1 MRDADRAGAVPTLL
15 AALAALAAL
24 TAAPF
29 AAGAQEEPGDPGM
42 ATAPA
47 QFRAGVTGSR
57 LMWSG
62 GEPSAPDDGGLWG
75 LELERLLVPAAAIRL
90 EASHGTTTLVSSDDA
105 VDARTFLLAITGV
118 ARLALDPLE
127 RVGLVPFGTLGVGS
141 VVHDPDRDDLTT
153 ASQNTLTWGAGL
165 EARPFGRTAASR
177 LAPLGLRVEWRRYQV
192 ELENVFD
199 PVDLSSRTRH
209 ANRVS
214 ASLFWAF

>member
-1 MRDADRAGAVPTLL
+1 MSVTDAGAVSTLV
-15 AALAALAAL
+15 AALVAL
-24 TAAPF
+24 TAAPV

-47 QFRAGVTGSR
+47 QFRVGVTGSH
-57 LMWSG
+57 LGWSG
-62 GEPSAPDDGGLWG
+62 GGQTMPDDGGLWG
-75 LELERLLVPAAAIRL
+75 LELERLLLPAAAIRL

-105 VDARTFLLAITGV
+105 VDARTYLLGVTGV

-127 RVGLVPFGTLGVGS
+127 SVGLVPFGTLGVGS

-165 EARPFGRTAASR
+165 EARPFARAPASR
-177 LAPLGLRVEWRRYQV
+177 LAPVGLRVEWRRYQV

-199 PVDLSSRTRH
+199 PVDLTSRTRH
-209 ANRVS
+209 ADRLS

>member
-1 MRDADRAGAVPTLL
+1 MSVADEARAVPTLIAVL
-15 AALAALAAL
+15 VAL
-24 TAAPF
+24 TAAPV
-29 AAGAQEEPGDPGM
+29 AVGAQEEPGDPDM

-47 QFRAGVTGSR
+47 QFRVGVTGSH
-57 LMWSG
+57 LGWSG
-62 GEPSAPDDGGLWG
+62 GGQTTPDDGGLWG
-75 LELERLLVPAAAIRL
+75 LELERLLLPAAAIRL

-105 VDARTFLLAITGV
+105 VNARTYLLGVTGV

-127 RVGLVPFGTLGVGS
+127 SVGLVPFGTLGVGS

-165 EARPFGRTAASR
+165 EARPFRAVASR
-177 LAPLGLRVEWRRYQV
+177 LAPVGLRVEWRRYQV

-199 PVDLSSRTRH
+199 PVDLTSRTRH

>member
-1 MRDADRAGAVPTLL
+1 MSVADRTGAVPILLATLL
-15 AALAALAAL
+15 ALAAG
-24 TAAPF
+24 PV

-47 QFRAGVTGSR
+47 QFRVGVTGSQ
-57 LMWSG
+57 LGWSG
-62 GEPSAPDDGGLWG
+62 GEQSTPDDGGLWG
-75 LELERLLVPAAAIRL
+75 LELERLLLSAAAIRL

-105 VDARTFLLAITGV
+105 VDARTYLLAVTGV

-127 RVGLVPFGTLGVGS
+127 RVGMVPFGTLGIGS

-153 ASQNTLTWGAGL
+153 ASQNTLSWGAGL
-165 EARPFGRTAASR
+165 EARPFGRAASS
-177 LAPLGLRVEWRRYQV
+177 LAPVGLRVEWRRYQV

-199 PVDLSSRTRH
+199 PVDLTSRTRH
-209 ANRVS
+209 ANRFS